1 MKPCGQDDWQ
11 DLAREGSDMVPKKVR
26 ELAVRRLLIASKS
39 ILLYLLDIWKD
50 GPPSPSLH
58 WGGVMWRLRAEGIWE
73 EVMHAIYSPGPWV
86 TVSLMLPFP
95 SCQLDCRKV
104 VTLVSTWQCPMGGA
118 QVPAWLHKEEIFPQ
132 PGSLAFEL
140 NDFYSLHATVF
151 LCLYL
156 CLSLNCIPTNK
167 RLIQND
173 LLRSY

>member
-1 MKPCGQDDWQ
+1 MKPGGQDAWQ
-11 DLAREGSDMVPKKVR
+11 DVAREGSDMVPEKVR
-26 ELAVRRLLIASKS
+26 ELAVRRLLTASKS
-39 ILLYLLDIWKD
+39 ILLCLLDRGKD

-58 WGGVMWRLRAEGIWE
+58 WGEVMWQREEGIWE
-73 EVMHAIYSPGPWV
+73 EVMHAISSPGPWV

-118 QVPAWLHKEEIFPQ
+118 WVPAWLHKEEIFPQ
-132 PGSLAFEL
+132 PGPLALEL
-140 NDFYSLHATVF
+140 NDFDSLHATVF

-156 CLSLNCIPTNK
+156 CLFLNYIPTNK